1 MPIVLPPG
9 IILLVILTLLILYL
23 VVSQLVHRFEKR
35 LPRFSKLMRRYRFRF
50 VIVSLVSI
58 FMVLIIAPVVLKPI
72 RPGEVGVLWR
82 RFAGG
87 TQVNS
92 PFQEG
97 TLFVYPWDNL
107 YIYSGRFQT
116 REINIVAVTSE
127 GLKITLNTAVRF
139 RPLRN
144 SIPLLHKLVGE
155 EYVDRLI
162 IPEVG
167 SSARLVVSA
176 YTAEEVYAKKR
187 DEVQTAIFNSV
198 NSSLSINEYKL
209 TRTKQA
215 PKLSRFIHLEDILI
229 RDVQLPDK
237 VDLAIINKV
246 NQKYLDEEYEIRLE
260 VAKKEARR
268 KQTEAQGIAAFQ
280 ATVSGG
286 ISENYLRWR
295 GIEATLE
302 LAKSDNTKIVVV
314 GSGKD
319 GLPLILNAD
328 NSLQMREKNDAD
340 SDSVYQVGAHNP
352 EAIEI
357 DSGTYREK

>member
-9 IILLVILTLLILYL
+9 IILLVILAILILYL
-23 VVSQLVHRFEKR
+23 VVNKLLQGFEKK
-35 LPRFSKLMRRYRFRF
+35 LPKFSKLIRRYRFRF
-50 VIVSLVSI
+50 VIVSLISI
-58 FMVLIIAPVVLKPI
+58 FLILIIAPVVLQPI

-87 TQVNS
+87 TQVNT

-97 TLFVYPWDNL
+97 TIFVYPWDHL
-107 YIYSGRFQT
+107 YIYTSRFQT
-116 REINIVAVTSE
+116 LEIDVVAVTSE

-155 EYVDRLI
+155 EYIKRLI

-176 YTAEEVYAKKR
+176 YTAEEVYSKKR
-187 DEVQTAIFNSV
+187 DEVQTAVFNFV

-209 TRTKQA
+209 TRAKEA
-215 PKLSRFIHLEDILI
+215 PKLSKFIHLEDILI
-229 RDVQLPDK
+229 RDVLLPEK

-268 KQTEAQGIAAFQ
+268 KQAEAQGIAAFQ

-302 LAKSDNTKIVVV
+302 LAKSDNSKIVVV
-314 GSGKD
+314 GGGKD
-319 GLPLILNAD
+319 GLPLILNAE
-328 NSLQMREKNDAD
+328 NSLQMRQKND
-340 SDSVYQVGAHNP
+340 SESGEVRQVGAQNP
-352 EAIEI
+352 ESIEI
-357 DSGTYREK
+357 GSGTYQEK